1 MMKIL
6 SVDDSAIMRKIIRGA
21 VDMLGLEF
29 LEAENGQIALDILN
43 RDYLD
48 IGLVLLDWNMPVKDG
63 YETLVAI
70 KTDPRLKH
78 IPVMMVTTE
87 GERTNVIR
95 AIQAGAQHYLMKP
108 FTQEDLLKRIMECI
122 GTTV

>member
-1 MMKIL
+1 MKIL